1 MSCGDNYEKIVELL
15 IANGADVNAK
25 YEEAEYEK
33 GKTPLHYA
41 AREGNKEIA
50 ELLIANG
57 ANVNSLN
64 DEKKTPLDML
74 SSEELVGETAET
86 AIFLRKQ
93 GGKTGEE
100 LKAEGK

>member
-33 GKTPLHYA
+33 CKTPLHYA

-50 ELLIANG
+50 
-57 ANVNSLN
+57 
-64 DEKKTPLDML
+64 
-74 SSEELVGETAET
+74 
-86 AIFLRKQ
+86 
-93 GGKTGEE
+93 
-100 LKAEGK
+100 